1 MRPSVARRRVL
12 LVVGALLLTAGSLY
26 VGVTAAFL
34 DHAERTIA
42 LVQDPG
48 PGGRHPTL
56 RLRTPSGQV
65 LHVVVG
71 GVFKSVHAGDAVNV
85 VYDPASPAASAAV
98 DTVAALWTPAVLLF
112 VLGSSLLAL
121 GARSGRQ
128 V

>member
-1 MRPSVARRRVL
+1 M
-12 LVVGALLLTAGSLY
+12 VGALLLTAGSLY

-56 RLRTPSGQV
+56 RFRTPSGQV

-85 VYDPASPAASAAV
+85 VYDPTSLAATAAV

-121 GARSGRQ
+121 GARSGSQ